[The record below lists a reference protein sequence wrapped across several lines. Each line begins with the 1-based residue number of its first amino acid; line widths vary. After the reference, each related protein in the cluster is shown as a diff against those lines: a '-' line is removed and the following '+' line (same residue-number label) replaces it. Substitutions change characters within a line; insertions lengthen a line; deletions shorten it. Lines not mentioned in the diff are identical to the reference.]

1 MVRNKS
7 EELLGSIKNQKS
19 SKEEN
24 RMQPFRNGPLLK
36 TRENM
41 GIGMLTAAG

>member
-24 RMQPFRNGPLLK
+24 RMQPFRNGPLFK